1 MFEIKNK
8 VVLTPSDL
16 TKFKTDSKK
25 FDVNFFISL

>member
-8 VVLTPSDL
+8 VVLTSADL

-25 FDVNFFISL
+25 FDINFFVSL